1 MRTGLRWNESA
12 PVKNFHHG
20 LTISRVSQPFY
31 FSMVNRL
38 FKNQIVSASKNTSP
52 PGDWSLLARCRQT
65 LGTRPR
71 IALKVGVENPTHF
84 VSRFRTSHVLPP
96 QNTGTT
102 AFPENTANEGSLMI
116 DIHTLYGKTPY
127 GQNYSFEAVL
137 QGMERFGVDYALISS
152 LKAAYYSGPES
163 EAEVL
168 AVCREHPKLLPVAG
182 IDLRNNFSPEKTVFR
197 LKSAG
202 FVAARFFTE
211 INHISLDTPLF
222 RELAAAAEALHF
234 PLLAD
239 APAGMVS
246 AALRP
251 MGPLTVPII
260 LLSQSAYDNY
270 GVLGAMRERK
280 NL

>member
-1 MRTGLRWNESA
+1 
-12 PVKNFHHG
+12 
-20 LTISRVSQPFY
+20 
-31 FSMVNRL
+31 
-38 FKNQIVSASKNTSP
+38 
-52 PGDWSLLARCRQT
+52 
-65 LGTRPR
+65 
-71 IALKVGVENPTHF
+71 
-84 VSRFRTSHVLPP
+84 
-96 QNTGTT
+96 
-102 AFPENTANEGSLMI
+102 MI

-127 GQNYSFEAVL
+127 GQNYSFESVL
-137 QGMERFGVDYALISS
+137 QGMERFDVDYALISS

-168 AVCREHPKLLPVAG
+168 AVCRKHPKLLPVAG
-182 IDLRNNFSPEKTVFR
+182 IDLRNNFSPEETVFR

-202 FVAARFFTE
+202 FVAARFFTG

-222 RELAAAAEALHF
+222 RELAAAAEVLQF

-251 MGPLTVPII
+251 MGPLTAPII

-270 GVLGAMRERK
+270 DVLGAMRERK
-280 NL
+280 NLYLEIRGFTSPDILEYLTAHTGSGRLLFGSRAPIDYLLPTRNIVEYSHLLQEDKERILDKNARQIFLNEKGGCTNAAD

>member
-1 MRTGLRWNESA
+1 
-12 PVKNFHHG
+12 
-20 LTISRVSQPFY
+20 
-31 FSMVNRL
+31 
-38 FKNQIVSASKNTSP
+38 
-52 PGDWSLLARCRQT
+52 
-65 LGTRPR
+65 
-71 IALKVGVENPTHF
+71 
-84 VSRFRTSHVLPP
+84 
-96 QNTGTT
+96 
-102 AFPENTANEGSLMI
+102 MI

-127 GQNYSFEAVL
+127 GQNYPFESVL

-168 AVCREHPKLLPVAG
+168 AVCRKHPRLLPVAG
-182 IDLRNNFSPEKTVFR
+182 IDLRNNFSPEEMVFR

-222 RELAAAAEALHF
+222 RELAAAAEVLQF

-260 LLSQSAYDNY
+260 LLSQNAYDNY
-270 GVLGAMRERK
+270 DVLGAMRERK
-280 NL
+280 NLYLEIRGFNSPDILEYLTAHTGSGRLLFGSRAPMDYLLPTRNIVEYSHLLQEDKERILDKNARQIFLNEKGGCTNAAD

>member
-1 MRTGLRWNESA
+1 
-12 PVKNFHHG
+12 
-20 LTISRVSQPFY
+20 
-31 FSMVNRL
+31 
-38 FKNQIVSASKNTSP
+38 
-52 PGDWSLLARCRQT
+52 
-65 LGTRPR
+65 
-71 IALKVGVENPTHF
+71 
-84 VSRFRTSHVLPP
+84 
-96 QNTGTT
+96 
-102 AFPENTANEGSLMI
+102 MI

-127 GQNYSFEAVL
+127 GQNYSFESVL
-137 QGMERFGVDYALISS
+137 QGMERFDVDYALISS

-168 AVCREHPKLLPVAG
+168 A
-182 IDLRNNFSPEKTVFR
+182 
-197 LKSAG
+197 
-202 FVAARFFTE
+202 ARFFTG

-222 RELAAAAEALHF
+222 RELAAAAEVLQF

-270 GVLGAMRERK
+270 DVLGAMRERK
-280 NL
+280 NLWQHRINCKVSVSQRSTSIFCG

>member
-1 MRTGLRWNESA
+1 
-12 PVKNFHHG
+12 
-20 LTISRVSQPFY
+20 
-31 FSMVNRL
+31 
-38 FKNQIVSASKNTSP
+38 
-52 PGDWSLLARCRQT
+52 
-65 LGTRPR
+65 
-71 IALKVGVENPTHF
+71 
-84 VSRFRTSHVLPP
+84 
-96 QNTGTT
+96 
-102 AFPENTANEGSLMI
+102 MI

-168 AVCREHPKLLPVAG
+168 AVCRKHPKLLPVAG
-182 IDLRNNFSPEKTVFR
+182 IDLRNNFSPEETVFR

-222 RELAAAAEALHF
+222 REFAAAAEVLQF

-270 GVLGAMRERK
+270 DVLGAMRERK
-280 NL
+280 NLYLEIRGFTSPDILEYLTAHTGSGRLLFGSRAPIDYLLPTRNIVEYSRLLQEDKERILDKNARQIFLNEKGGCTNAAD

>member
-1 MRTGLRWNESA
+1 
-12 PVKNFHHG
+12 
-20 LTISRVSQPFY
+20 
-31 FSMVNRL
+31 
-38 FKNQIVSASKNTSP
+38 
-52 PGDWSLLARCRQT
+52 
-65 LGTRPR
+65 
-71 IALKVGVENPTHF
+71 
-84 VSRFRTSHVLPP
+84 
-96 QNTGTT
+96 
-102 AFPENTANEGSLMI
+102 MI

-127 GQNYSFEAVL
+127 GQNYSFESVL
-137 QGMERFGVDYALISS
+137 QGMERFDVDYALISS

-168 AVCREHPKLLPVAG
+168 AVCRKHPKLLPVAG
-182 IDLRNNFSPEKTVFR
+182 IDLRNNFSPEETVFR

-202 FVAARFFTE
+202 FVAARFFTG

-222 RELAAAAEALHF
+222 RELAAAAEVLQF

-270 GVLGAMRERK
+270 DVLGAMRERK
-280 NL
+280 NLWQHRINCKVSVSQRSPSIFCG

>member
-1 MRTGLRWNESA
+1 
-12 PVKNFHHG
+12 
-20 LTISRVSQPFY
+20 
-31 FSMVNRL
+31 
-38 FKNQIVSASKNTSP
+38 
-52 PGDWSLLARCRQT
+52 
-65 LGTRPR
+65 
-71 IALKVGVENPTHF
+71 
-84 VSRFRTSHVLPP
+84 
-96 QNTGTT
+96 
-102 AFPENTANEGSLMI
+102 MI

-127 GQNYSFEAVL
+127 GQNYSFESVL

-168 AVCREHPKLLPVAG
+168 AVCRKHPRLLPVAG
-182 IDLRNNFSPEKTVFR
+182 IDLRNNFSPEETVFR

-222 RELAAAAEALHF
+222 RELAATAEVLQF

-251 MGPLTVPII
+251 MGSLTVPII
-260 LLSQSAYDNY
+260 LLSQNAYDNY
-270 GVLGAMRERK
+270 DVLGAMRERK
-280 NL
+280 NLYLEIRGFNSPDILEYLTAHTGSERLLFGSRAPMDYLLPTRNIVEYSHLLQEDKERILDKNARQIFLNEKGGCTNAAD